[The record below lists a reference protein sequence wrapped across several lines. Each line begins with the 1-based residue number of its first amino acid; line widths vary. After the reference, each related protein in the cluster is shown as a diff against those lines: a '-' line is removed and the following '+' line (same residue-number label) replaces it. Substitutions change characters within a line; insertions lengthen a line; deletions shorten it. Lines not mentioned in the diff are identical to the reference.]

1 MKFKMRDY
9 LSTPEILNGILDETL
24 LPKSES
30 LILSLS
36 LKLDNSYTKKYYCNI
51 LNNYSEFLP
60 LSLFTGKMTEH
71 ASSLL
76 IKIFNYKSARDGKL
90 ANLFN
95 QIVML
100 LCYSEKYVNIEKWN
114 KYFSGYENK
123 GISEQEK
130 YKLLEFTIND
140 ICDLIQVP
148 RITIA
153 EYSYGVDGVMKG
165 YYDTVPFN
173 EKLRKFYIEGV
184 LGTNYSNEEEKARD
198 IIFYCTGKCLIELA
212 KKDSSMRELL
222 GISLS
227 RINEYSTNQSEFYND
242 INNIAKAL
250 SYYYKI
256 YTGYIKFQY

>member
-1 MKFKMRDY
+1 MKFKTQDY
-9 LSTPEILNGILDETL
+9 LSTSELLNGILNGSI

-36 LKLDNSYTKKYYCNI
+36 LRLDNSYTRKLYCDI
-51 LNNYSEFLP
+51 FNNYSEFLP
-60 LSLFTGKMTEH
+60 ISLFSGEMREH
-71 ASSLL
+71 SSSLL
-76 IKIFNYKSARDGKL
+76 VKILNYNSKRDDKL

-100 LCYSEKYVNIEKWN
+100 LCYSEKYVNVEKWN
-114 KYFSGYENK
+114 KYFSGYDNK

-153 EYSYGVDGVMKG
+153 TYTYGVDGVMKS
-165 YYDTVPFN
+165 YYDTIPFN
-173 EKLRKFYIEGV
+173 EKLRKFYIEDV
-184 LGTNYSNEEEKARD
+184 LGTNYTHEEEKARD
-198 IIFYCTGKCLIELA
+198 IIFYCTGRCLLELA
-212 KKDSSMRELL
+212 KKDSSIRDLL

-227 RINEYSTNQSEFYND
+227 RISEYTTNQSEYFND
-242 INNIAKAL
+242 INNISKAL